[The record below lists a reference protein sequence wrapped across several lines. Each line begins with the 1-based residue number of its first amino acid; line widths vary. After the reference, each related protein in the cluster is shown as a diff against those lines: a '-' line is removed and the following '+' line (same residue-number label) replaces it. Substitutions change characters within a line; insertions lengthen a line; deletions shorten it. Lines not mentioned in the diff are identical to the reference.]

1 MGVGTEDIGAPQGGR
16 GWRGA
21 GEGQPQEC
29 DGSSSVS
36 WTNTCFF
43 SAGDYLPRKPLTGAL
58 LASGPSLCLAPF
70 VLLLFTLEP
79 RDQTLG
85 VPSLSTSYDDRV
97 AAASASPVAS
107 DEHPPQHLYFF
118 KSPFPLSLGVE

>member
-1 MGVGTEDIGAPQGGR
+1 M
-16 GWRGA
+16 GA

-29 DGSSSVS
+29 DRSSSAS
-36 WTNTCFF
+36 WTKASFF
-43 SAGDYLPRKPLTGAL
+43 SAGDGAPRKPLTGAL
-58 LASGPSLCLAPF
+58 LASGLSLCLAPF